1 MPSLSA
7 DKGVSRDDLLS
18 ALKEGIAAAKP
29 EGAPELSVEQIDEM
43 AEAIAS
49 GNPPP
54 RPDGPQSG
62 PGLRGFGTTVTG
74 NCIYPSNPDAPLL
87 LKLTAGNIVVTGNV
101 LQNVAIEVDDQT
113 EARKPIIIKDN
124 ILDNTSVVVKNGM
137 MIREE
142 TVPQ

>member
-1 MPSLSA
+1 MAGNIVHVRETGDIDIAFRTWA
-7 DKGVSRDDLLS
+7 DSHRHFINDNIVMVD
-18 ALKEGIAAAKP
+18 EGGKCTHAM
-29 EGAPELSVEQIDEM
+29 D
-43 AEAIAS
+43 
-49 GNPPP
+49 
-54 RPDGPQSG
+54 
-62 PGLRGFGTTVTG
+62 LRGFDTTVTG
-74 NCIYPSNPDAPLL
+74 NCIYTSNPDAPLL